1 MASPVDLGAKRKQL
15 ASLRLD
21 HLQLL
26 GPLSRVGRYLYIAG
40 RSDIC
45 GQTRLY
51 LVNNLQA
58 RRTKRCRC
66 QRSVKYD
73 RNPLAEVIGERY
85 DAIRQRHGHHSN
97 FPDRASFIRY
107 MLALVA
113 KTRPKIGTPKQLREF
128 RIMRLD
134 KRRGFEKRNLCL
146 LHHRS
151 DDKAKRQEVTV

>member
-1 MASPVDLGAKRKQL
+1 MPSPVDLDTKRKQV

-26 GPLSRVGRYLYIAG
+26 GPVSRLGRHLYIAG
-40 RSDIC
+40 RCGIC

-66 QRSVKYD
+66 QRSVKYG
-73 RNPLAEVIGERY
+73 RNPLAEVLGQRY

-97 FPDRASFIRY
+97 FPDRASFIWE
-107 MLALVA
+107 MLALA
-113 KTRPKIGTPKQLREF
+113 ARNRPEIRTPKQLRKF
-128 RIMRLD
+128 RITRLNN
-134 KRRGFEKRNLCL
+134 RRGFEKGNLCL
-146 LHHRS
+146 VR
-151 DDKAKRQEVTV
+151 AP